1 MKSTNRFNKSIFK
14 RLLVASFFLTAAL
27 VLQSCE
33 VKSPILPSWDVEL
46 TVPVVDRNFDLQSV
60 INKDSSVLRSY
71 NDPDRLGLLYYRD
84 LSEIEPIVVGDKLK
98 MSPIGVSSAFQVGTI
113 SANAPA
119 PVSINIP
126 VSDFVPGAQGGQPFI
141 FPPVSNQSISKTLD
155 PIDAFEEAVFSA
167 GNFRMSFFNN
177 NGVQITI
184 NSITMRNAAT
194 SAVIP
199 QLSSSDPL
207 IIPSGQTGVKN
218 LPLAGARVPKNLRID
233 IVISSPGSGGAV
245 ITLPQNA
252 GTSIDVSFQNFE
264 LSEITA
270 VLPQQPPIAFDS
282 TFALD
287 DSSSFS
293 EIVIDNGTLTFSIS
307 NTLDVEVNATFTF
320 ANLRRPD
327 NTPFSTNVVLGRR
340 GTPSSTANIF
350 INDLEDWKIVGGGGG
365 ALTNQLAFSVSAT
378 AQASTDPR
386 NLKTTD
392 QLSVDVTMSELTLK
406 SINGKFKPTP
416 LNFAATNIPI
426 KLGTFSGFN
435 AGQLVFDKFGISLNI
450 ASTPS
455 VQLGFSGTITG
466 KNSSTTRVVTL
477 PYTVLDGTDNLITL
491 SETELRDFINT
502 FAQSPP
508 DSIVLNYS
516 AILNP
521 NYTVGGIS
529 STDSLYGESDVEVP
543 IKLGIGAGVFTDT
556 SEVNISQANQDEL
569 NNLISASVSMD
580 ITNGLPIGIEVV
592 SNFYDEFG
600 NFLFKFPPNRAPNPS
615 TLAVPGGLVDV
626 NGKVTTP
633 RNNVFTLELT
643 QEEFSKLTRAKK
655 LISTVNIST
664 SGANALPVQFR
675 TSDKIRLN
683 GYGVVKYRV
692 KP

>member
-1 MKSTNRFNKSIFK
+1 MKIASKILSRSLKRFSAATV
-14 RLLVASFFLTAAL
+14 LLIVSL

-33 VKSPILPSWDVEL
+33 IKSPILPSWDVEL
-46 TVPVVDRNFDLQSV
+46 TVPVVDKNFDLQSV
-60 INKDSSVLRSY
+60 INKDSSVLRGY
-71 NDPDRLGLLYYRD
+71 TDPDRLGLLYYRD
-84 LSEIEPIVVGDKLK
+84 LDGITPIVVGNKLK
-98 MSPIGVSSAFQVGTI
+98 MSPIGVSSSFAIGTI
-113 SANAPA
+113 SSDAPA
-119 PVSINIP
+119 PVNLNIP

-141 FPPVSNQSISKTLD
+141 FPPVSNQSVSKTLD
-155 PIDAFEEAVFSA
+155 PIDAFEEAVFSS
-167 GNFRMSFFNN
+167 GNFNLSFFNN

-184 NSITMRNAAT
+184 NSITFRNAGT

-207 IIPSGQTGVKN
+207 NIPSGQTGVKN
-218 LPLAGARVPKNLRID
+218 LPLAGARVPKNLRIE
-233 IVISSPGSGGAV
+233 IVISSPGSGGSV

-252 GTSIDVSFQNFE
+252 GTSISVSFQNFE
-264 LSEITA
+264 ISEITA

-293 EIVIDNGTLTFSIS
+293 EIVIGEGTLNFSIS
-307 NTLDVEVNATFTF
+307 NSLDVEVNALFTF
-320 ANLRRPD
+320 SNLRRPD
-327 NTPFSTNVVLGRR
+327 NTSFTANVSLGR
-340 GTPSSTANIF
+340 GGSPTASSTIF
-350 INDLEDWKIVGGGGG
+350 ISDLEDWRIVGGSGG
-365 ALTNQLAFSVSAT
+365 ALTNQLAFDVVVT
-378 AQASTDPR
+378 TQAAADPR
-386 NLKTTD
+386 TMRTTD
-392 QLSVDVTMSELTLK
+392 ELSVDVTMSELTLK
-406 SINGKFKPTP
+406 SINGRFKPTP

-426 KLGTFSGFN
+426 KLGSIANFS
-435 AGQLVFDKFGISLNI
+435 ADQLVFDKFAIRLNI

-466 KNSSTTRVVTL
+466 RNSSRVRVINL

-502 FAQSPP
+502 FAQAPP
-508 DSIVLNYS
+508 DSIILNYS

-529 STDSLYGESDVEVP
+529 STDSLYGESDIEIP
-543 IKLGIGAGVFTDT
+543 IKLGIGAGSFVDT
-556 SEVNISQANQDEL
+556 SEVKIGEGNKEQLD
-569 NNLISASVSMD
+569 NLISASISMD

-592 SNFYDEFG
+592 SNFYDEFN

-626 NGKVTTP
+626 NGKVTSP

-643 QEEFSKLTRAKK
+643 QEEFSLLTRAKSI
-655 LISTVNIST
+655 ISTVSIST
-664 SGANALPVQFR
+664 TGVNALPVQFR

-692 KP
+692 QP